1 MHSNAVF
8 TVARHGEELPNQ
20 KQTSRKKIAGNTAL
34 WVGNAKNGFYLSF
47 LCAHIYLDDTR
58 KSVPSFLFFKNN
70 KKEGQKMTPSK
81 LFVTINQAAREGYLP
96 GNALRRLVAEEKI
109 PFLKSGNR
117 VYIARSVLESLG
129 GENNEYYSKH

>member
-1 MHSNAVF
+1 
-8 TVARHGEELPNQ
+8 
-20 KQTSRKKIAGNTAL
+20 
-34 WVGNAKNGFYLSF
+34 
-47 LCAHIYLDDTR
+47 
-58 KSVPSFLFFKNN
+58 
-70 KKEGQKMTPSK
+70 MTPSK
-81 LFVTINQAAREGYLP
+81 LFVTINQAAHEGYLP